1 MDSSVELVLF
11 DMDGTLLD
19 GRSIV
24 EIAKRFDFS
33 EDLYRIF
40 DMKNSFTPI
49 ERSYEIAKFLK
60 GIRKEDVLEVVDG
73 IDFFSEVEEV
83 IETLKRK
90 DILCAIV
97 TDSYQFVAESVR
109 SRLDL
114 KMAFANNILI
124 HDGIISGNFV
134 PNNLERKPGTDGKVY
149 SICKEDVLRRLCTRF
164 GLKPC
169 NVIAVGDGFVDAGML
184 QVAGVG
190 IAVNAPVEVQK
201 AADVVG
207 KDLRSVLDYV

>member
-1 MDSSVELVLF
+1 MDPSVKLVLF
-11 DMDGTLLD
+11 DMDGTLLN

-33 EDLYRIF
+33 GDLRRIF
-40 DMKNSFTPI
+40 DKKKSSSPI
-49 ERSYEIAKFLK
+49 ERSYKIAKFLNGVK
-60 GIRKEDVLEVVDG
+60 KEDVLEVVDSIG
-73 IDFFSEVEEV
+73 FFPEVEEV
-83 IETLKRK
+83 IEILKRK

-109 SRLDL
+109 ARLSL

-124 HDGIISGNFV
+124 HDGIISGDFV
-134 PNNLERKPGTDGKVY
+134 PNNLERKPGTDGEVY
-149 SICKEDVLRRLCTRF
+149 SICKEDVLLRLCSRF
-164 GLKPC
+164 SLKPS
-169 NVIAVGDGFVDAGML
+169 NVVAVGDGFVDCGML
-184 QVAGVG
+184 KVAGVG
-190 IAVNAPVEVQK
+190 IAVNAPLEVQG